1 MVVVSVFV
9 VSMTDGQKRRRRLHF
24 IADAAAAAASF
35 RCISHSFPLSANNK
49 TLRRRSREREIENRS
64 STSNQNQMSH
74 TQICRTRRSESEETD
89 RVAGTVND
97 WNSFS
102 VSRSS

>member
-1 MVVVSVFV
+1 MNERTDGRGGHWLVVVVSVFV

-49 TLRRRSREREIENRS
+49 TLRRRSRERDREPQQHIKSES
-64 STSNQNQMSH
+64 DESH
-74 TQICRTRRSESEETD
+74 TD
-89 RVAGTVND
+89 M
-97 WNSFS
+97 
-102 VSRSS
+102 

>member
-1 MVVVSVFV
+1 MDRKDD
-9 VSMTDGQKRRRRLHF
+9 DG
-24 IADAAAAAASF
+24 
-35 RCISHSFPLSANNK
+35 CISLLMLLLLLLLSVAFRTVSLFPRIIRLCGGGVGG
-49 TLRRRSREREIENRS
+49 EREIENRS